1 VPDTLVPDGV
11 GSMFEI
17 VIDGTSEE
25 AVRESMRRG
34 LHAGAAAGATHIT
47 AANFGGKLG
56 EFHFPLSELR
66 DPP

>member
-1 VPDTLVPDGV
+1 V
-11 GSMFEI
+11 
-17 VIDGTSEE
+17 
-25 AVRESMRRG
+25 
-34 LHAGAAAGATHIT
+34 T